1 MRANR
6 PNRPRREG
14 SKISRWRAPRACK
27 CSALGKSLE
36 AQAERVRRAGLCRPG
51 REGFTLPAGAHNG
64 WAFFFFFKSLIFNKI
79 ILRVERAETERDGNR
94 TKRSIVT
101 GWGQRPVRGQMMKT
115 WGKRQK

>member
-1 MRANR
+1 MEGTARVQMLCAGKELGG
-6 PNRPRREG
+6 PGGAREEG
-14 SKISRWRAPRACK
+14 G
-27 CSALGKSLE
+27 AL
-36 AQAERVRRAGLCRPG
+36 QARAGRVYAPCRCTQ
-51 REGFTLPAGAHNG
+51 RMGF
-64 WAFFFFFKSLIFNKI
+64 FFFFFKSLIFNKI